1 MFPRLLPA
9 ALLALVGGLA
19 PGAADPPAPLAGW
32 GDAATV
38 RPVLPDAGR
47 HTIHTYYAT
56 SPESPDGTRVLLYTS
71 ADPAGH
77 RGQVAAVERAT
88 RAVTVLARDVVTEDA
103 HRVACQQWVS
113 GGRRVVFHDLRGGE
127 WVVAA
132 VDVATGA
139 ERVLAKGRQVGLGAP
154 AGDVVPAVGLHWRGD
169 DFADVELL
177 NAATGE
183 RTAAVTA
190 AAVRA
195 AYPALV
201 AELFGDAAVALYY
214 PILSPDGRRVVFKL
228 AVAKGGDFRSKDAS
242 TREGLVCYDLRE
254 RRFLWMQKRWG
265 HPAWSP
271 DGAGVLNV
279 GPAVTD
285 AATGQT
291 KRYGGFPPFPGSHP
305 SFAPDGRLFAT
316 DTLVEPRAEGAWAV
330 VVGDLA
336 GGASRVVHRFDNS
349 RGASSWRR
357 SHPHPAFS
365 PDGRRLY
372 FNASDGPWTRLLV
385 AERGD

>member
-1 MFPRLLPA
+1 
-9 ALLALVGGLA
+9 LAF
-19 PGAADPPAPLAGW
+19 GAADPTPLGGWAG
-32 GDAATV
+32 AVTV
-38 RPVLPDAGR
+38 RPVLPGADR
-47 HTIHTYYAT
+47 HSIHTYYAT

-71 ADPAGH
+71 TDPAGH
-77 RGQVAAVERAT
+77 AGQVVAVDRAT
-88 RAVTVLARDVVTEDA
+88 RAVAVLARNVVTEDA

-113 GGRRVVFHDLRGGE
+113 GGRRVVFHDLRDGE

-139 ERVLAKGRQVGLGAP
+139 ERVLAKGRQVGLGSP

-183 RTAAVTA
+183 RSVAVTA

-195 AYPALV
+195 AYPVLL
-201 AELFGDAAVALYY
+201 AELFGDAPIALYY

-242 TREGLVCYDLRE
+242 TREGLVCYDLRAK
-254 RRFLWMQKRWG
+254 RFLWMQKRWG

-271 DGAGVLNV
+271 DGASVLNV
-279 GPAVTD
+279 GQVVTD

-316 DTLVEPRAEGAWAV
+316 DAQLEPRAEGAWAV

-336 GGASRVVHRFDNS
+336 AGTSRTVHRFDNS
-349 RGASSWRR
+349 RGAASWRR

-385 AERGD
+385 AELGD